1 VTVRVRIAP
10 SPTGYLHVG
19 TARAALYNWLFAQGR
34 NGVFILRSDDT
45 DSERNEPA
53 YQEDIVSSLRWLGL
67 DWDEGLE
74 VGGPHAPY
82 QQSLRFDRYR
92 EVASDLLARGAAY
105 YSFATPE
112 QLDEF
117 RREAQAAGRTPAYDG
132 RFRVDAEV
140 AAARVAAGEQVPIRL
155 AVPRPGST
163 AFVDAVRDEVTFD
176 HNQVDDFVILRSDG
190 SPTYHLASTV
200 DDVDF
205 GITHV
210 MRGEDL
216 LSSTPKHI
224 ILTEAMGA
232 KPPVYAHLALLM
244 GPDGKKL
251 SKRHGHTALNAY
263 RADGILPEAM
273 VNYLALLG
281 WSPGEDETVVS
292 LADMVARF
300 RLEDVT
306 KNATI
311 FDNDKLEWM
320 NGVYIRE
327 LSVDDFVARVRPLVE
342 AHLGRA
348 LDPAELT
355 QLTAIA
361 PHVQERA
368 KRLTEVAGQVAF
380 IFGDVEYD
388 EASWEKVMTKPEAP
402 IAVAAA
408 AAGLATLDD
417 WSTPGIEA
425 TLRNMLEET
434 ELSAR
439 KGFQPLRVAVTGSTV
454 SPPLFESIEV
464 LGRDATL
471 ARLGAAVARMGDAL
485 I

>member
-1 VTVRVRIAP
+1 MTVRVRIAP

-19 TARAALYNWLFAQGR
+19 TARAALYNWLFARGR
-34 NGVFILRSDDT
+34 KGVFVLRSDDT
-45 DSERNEPA
+45 DSERNKPE
-53 YQEDIVSSLRWLGL
+53 YQDDIVSSLRWLGL
-67 DWDEGLE
+67 DWDEGIE

-92 EVASDLLARGAAY
+92 EVAMDLVSRGMAY

-117 RREAQAAGRTPAYDG
+117 RKEAQAAGRTPAYDG
-132 RFRVDAEV
+132 RFRVDAEA
-140 AAARVAAGEQVPIRL
+140 AAARVAAGERAPIRL

-163 AFVDAVRDEVTFD
+163 SFNDAVRDEVTFD
-176 HNQVDDFVILRSDG
+176 HDQVDDFVILRSDG

-200 DDVDF
+200 DDIDF

-224 ILTEAMGA
+224 ILTEVMGA

-292 LADMVARF
+292 IEDMVERF

-327 LSVDDFVARVRPLVE
+327 LTVEDFVSRVIPLVE
-342 AHLGRA
+342 SDLQRK
-348 LDPAELT
+348 LSSAESE
-355 QLTAIA
+355 QLAVIA

-388 EASWEKVMTKPEAP
+388 EASWEKAMTKPEASV
-402 IAVAAA
+402 AVAAA
-408 AAGLATLDD
+408 IAGLATLGD
-417 WSTPGIEA
+417 WDTAAIEA
-425 TLRNMLEET
+425 VLRNMLEET

-464 LGRDATL
+464 LGRDLAL
-471 ARLGAAVARMGDAL
+471 ARLEAAAARIRTG
-485 I
+485 